1 MSSLF
6 ELSSNVAALEAALE
20 NETDPAA
27 LQALVDEL
35 VANRE
40 GLNQKVEN
48 YAGFIGELQAV
59 ADARAAE
66 AKRVGELAKQ
76 AANKVA
82 RLKEALREGL
92 LRVGARRVSTTRY
105 DVRVQKAGG
114 KAPLVIDESRLTDE
128 WVITKTVVEPDK
140 EKIRA
145 ALEAGEV
152 LDFAELRERADVLLI
167 K

>member
-1 MSSLF
+1 MF

-20 NETDPAA
+20 NETNPEA
-27 LQALVDEL
+27 LQGLVDEL
-35 VANRE
+35 VANKE
-40 GLNQKVEN
+40 GLAQKIEN

-66 AKRVGELAKQ
+66 AKRVGDLAKQ

-92 LRVGARRVSTTRY
+92 VRANTKKVSTTRY
-105 DVRVQKAGG
+105 DIRIQKAGG
-114 KAPLVIDESRLTDE
+114 KVPLVIDETRITEE
-128 WVITKTVVEPDK
+128 WAVVKTVVEPDK

-152 LDFAELRERADVLLI
+152 LDFAELKERADVLVI